1 MAKLQTKSD
10 NNNPFGGLFSIFKAF
25 DKSGV
30 RNVID
35 RTLGPRGTLLAFSHG
50 DIFASLLGCYLTGGD
65 CIEDVM
71 DIKPFWDGHGIRIAS
86 SDTIE
91 RALRKLSEENTSHSS
106 VNREQVPFIR
116 LNE

>member
-10 NNNPFGGLFSIFKAF
+10 NINPFGGLFSIFKTF

-71 DIKPFWDGHGIRIAS
+71 DIKPSGTA
-86 SDTIE
+86 T
-91 RALRKLSEENTSHSS
+91 A
-106 VNREQVPFIR
+106 
-116 LNE
+116 